1 MYKYKLLFLVTL
13 LSLVGCVQKTYKR
26 TVVCHLNVAGI
37 KNIQTVGIRGE
48 GKPLSW
54 DTDLPLTEVVKD
66 SLYTITLSGE
76 TGYKFIEVKFTVNGE
91 FELQNKENRRVLF
104 SAGDTTVYKAVF
116 NVNQ

>member
-26 TVVCHLNVAGI
+26 TVVCYLNVGGI
-37 KNIQTVGIRGE
+37 KNIQTVGVRGE

-54 DTDLPLTEVVKD
+54 DTDLPLKEVVKD
-66 SLYTITLSGE
+66 SLYTTTLSGE